1 MQVLDLGAGSPIAVN
16 GFVDDQ
22 KTHETITI
30 QTVTMLKAGQKYK
43 ISMNFVS
50 YLNEELRGFYR
61 SSYEENGI
69 TK

>member
-1 MQVLDLGAGSPIAVN
+1 MGASSPMAVS

-30 QTVTMLKAGQKYK
+30 QTAVMLKAGQKYK
-43 ISMNFVS
+43 VSMKFVS